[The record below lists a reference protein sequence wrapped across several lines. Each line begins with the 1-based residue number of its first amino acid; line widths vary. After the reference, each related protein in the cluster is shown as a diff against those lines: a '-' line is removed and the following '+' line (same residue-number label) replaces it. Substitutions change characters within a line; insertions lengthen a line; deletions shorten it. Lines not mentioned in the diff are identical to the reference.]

1 MSDAT
6 GPDREW
12 AAWAEG
18 VMARLDA
25 QAQVDGELLAA
36 LGGSPNL
43 REETLLRMAEAI
55 RAATLGLGPAG
66 CAAAAGVPE
75 RLLRTWQERQPAFA
89 GAMAAAHALARSCA
103 LGADDGRSP
112 PLTPVTLRVLLKQ
125 IRTGTRI
132 PPAAA
137 AVGVSVRTLN
147 RLRQE
152 HPRVDALIVAAR
164 RARPKRADRR
174 GTSAY
179 TNGYRLIRIDD
190 APTDS
195 GTRTDEA
202 SPKG

>member
-25 QAQVDGELLAA
+25 QAQVDDDLLAA
-36 LGGSPNL
+36 LGNSPHL
-43 REETLLRMAEAI
+43 REETLLRMAEAL
-55 RAATLGLGPAG
+55 RAAALGLGPAG

-75 RLLRTWQERQPAFA
+75 RLLHTWRDRQPAFA
-89 GAMAAAHALARSCA
+89 GALSAAHALARSYA
-103 LGADDGRSP
+103 LGADHGRPP

-125 IRTGTRI
+125 IRAGTRI

-147 RLRQE
+147 RLRRE

-174 GTSAY
+174 GTSAF
-179 TNGYRLIRIDD
+179 THGYRLIRTDATPADGNHADD
-190 APTDS
+190 AS
-195 GTRTDEA
+195 
-202 SPKG
+202 SKG